1 MVSQLRSSHNKT
13 QAALRTLQEQ
23 HQAFQRQHD
32 TLARLSVT
40 DGLTELNNHRY
51 FQDQLQLEIK
61 RMART
66 GEGLSMLIIDIDDF
80 KKLND
85 SYGHSAGDEFLKQ
98 LARILKESLRD
109 TDLLARYGGEEFVII
124 TPGTELEGADILVEK
139 LRMKVRET
147 SFIVDD
153 SMRPRRMTISLGV
166 APYGRSRT
174 ELFTAADAALYR
186 AKTAGKNCVVHAER
200 AT

>member
-23 HQAFQRQHD
+23 HQAFRRQHD